1 MKKFILIG
9 GPSRSA
15 TNSVSMFLHLHDD
28 VVIFGNGSGVHP
40 VNEGMDFF
48 GELLKVAYKGLQTP
62 TIKNQDIRLQ
72 VITKNELLR
81 DDIAS
86 MKDKPVFGLR
96 WDYAETIFPMLLGI
110 MAKERRELKMVVT
123 LRNIFDV
130 FKSQHHHNFI
140 VLDID
145 NDPVIAFCR
154 RVENSFIQLQYLK
167 KKMSEKILFVDV
179 TTPQARSEYI
189 DILSFVGIEA
199 SDSQNDWIRDLPVTN
214 DTIWEGIK
222 DPVEHDFSALEEMR
236 LELLSMEEK

>member
-1 MKKFILIG
+1 
-9 GPSRSA
+9 
-15 TNSVSMFLHLHDD
+15 
-28 VVIFGNGSGVHP
+28 
-40 VNEGMDFF
+40 
-48 GELLKVAYKGLQTP
+48 
-62 TIKNQDIRLQ
+62 
-72 VITKNELLR
+72 
-81 DDIAS
+81 
-86 MKDKPVFGLR
+86 
-96 WDYAETIFPMLLGI
+96 
-110 MAKERRELKMVVT
+110 
-123 LRNIFDV
+123 
-130 FKSQHHHNFI
+130 